1 MKMSIS
7 KTIGDILDYTN
18 IGDNDFDVYVTY
30 NGESVV
36 VIGTADIIHEL
47 DYQYNDW
54 RMYTRGTTLL
64 GEYTYLQYCFN
75 EYKKAMQNNLD
86 RIYAALRQAYDP
98 TGDYSRH
105 ETTAYKLTHEVEYG
119 KTATNTTTDLES
131 KTEYN
136 STVGDDIKTYDT
148 VSVADAKSQSKTGND
163 TTTINGTTE
172 TELSGTDTTTDTR
185 LAADN
190 IKDIVGNNNSPQ
202 SAINDEIMLRINND
216 FTDIVIKGF
225 ADKYLFLLAE
235 EG

>member
-148 VSVADAKSQSKTGND
+148 VSVA
-163 TTTINGTTE
+163 
-172 TELSGTDTTTDTR
+172 ELRLRRHRQEAWCTRGDGGSCHGTDHR
-185 LAADN
+185 LRR
-190 IKDIVGNNNSPQ
+190 KLWREHQRRYGKGNRN
-202 SAINDEIMLRINND
+202 
-216 FTDIVIKGF
+216 G
-225 ADKYLFLLAE
+225 
-235 EG
+235 